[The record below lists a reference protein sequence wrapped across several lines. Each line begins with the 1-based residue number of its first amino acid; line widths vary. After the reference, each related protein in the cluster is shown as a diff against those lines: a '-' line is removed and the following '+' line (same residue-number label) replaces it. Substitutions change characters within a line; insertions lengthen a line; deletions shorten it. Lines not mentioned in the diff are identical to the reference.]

1 MLHCFST
8 NRTARVM
15 PKVLLMAIM
24 TWSVTLRS
32 QTFVKIT
39 DSTNPITTSEA
50 STNGYV
56 GASWIDFNNDGRLD
70 LFANRLYLYR
80 NDGSG
85 AFTKIAS
92 GIGANQTQTI
102 GSGNSWADYDNDG
115 DLDCFYSGGTS
126 RLYRNNGDG
135 TFTPITTG
143 EIGDSLATRGWAC
156 AWADYDHDGNVDLII
171 THPAGFVGQMP
182 PTPNHLFHN
191 DGPPNYTFTRVTAGE
206 FVTALAPYTVAT
218 WSDYD
223 NDGDIDLFIGSGPA
237 NGNFAPDYLYR
248 NMLKETGA
256 ANFERITTAPIATD
270 LVDGQ
275 VWNWIDYDNDGDL
288 DAFLTNYGAS
298 QTTNGLANN
307 LYRNDNGIFTR
318 MTGAQ
323 VGSIVTTVDAS
334 LASVWGDFDNDGDL
348 DVLVTQ
354 EQGRSRRYYRN
365 NGDGTFTS
373 AGTGDFVAGTNRHA
387 SATAGDYDN
396 DGDLDIYVTG
406 ASATKALFRNDLT
419 NGNSWINILCIGTA
433 SNRSAIGAKV
443 RAKATIDGK
452 AIWQLREISSQNTF
466 NGQSMLNAH
475 FGFGNATLI
484 DSLKIEWP
492 SGNVEVASNVP
503 VNRFIIVTEGSGI
516 PTGVKE
522 NSSPLPADFALS
534 QSYPNPLQTSAFNS
548 ATTITYTLPK
558 STQVV
563 LSVYNVLGQRL
574 VTLVNRAQEA
584 GSHTATWDGKDAKGE
599 ILPSGIYLYKIETDS
614 FTQTKKLILAK

>member
-1 MLHCFST
+1 
-8 NRTARVM
+8 M